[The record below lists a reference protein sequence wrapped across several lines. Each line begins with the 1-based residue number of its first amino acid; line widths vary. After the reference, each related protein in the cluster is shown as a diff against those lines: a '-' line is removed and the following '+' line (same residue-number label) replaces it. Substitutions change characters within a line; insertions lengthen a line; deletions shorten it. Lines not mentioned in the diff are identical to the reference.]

1 MYMNIIKLDAIDST
15 NSYLKK
21 ILSNK
26 DVSDSTIVTAKF
38 QTKGKGQLGAN
49 WESEDSKNLIFSIY
63 KKDLGIKVKD
73 QFIISI
79 IVSLALIKTLKKNN
93 LPNLRIKWP
102 NDIMSENKKICGILI
117 ENIVKEKHIK
127 HAVIG
132 IGLNVNQTIFDN
144 LPNASS
150 IKKITGNTHNKD
162 EILKEL
168 ANNINRSF
176 EMIYSS
182 SSEIIFKKYEELLY
196 RINKP
201 STFKNLKGENF
212 TGFIKGVNKLGKL
225 NVMLDDNKL
234 ESFDLKEISI
244 LN

>member
-49 WESEDSKNLIFSIY
+49 WESENSKNLIFSIY

>member
-1 MYMNIIKLDAIDST
+1 MNIIKLDAIDST

-176 EMIYSS
+176 EMIYSF

>member
-1 MYMNIIKLDAIDST
+1 MNINIIKLDAIDST

-21 ILSNK
+21 IISNK

>member
-1 MYMNIIKLDAIDST
+1 MNIIKLDAIDST
-15 NSYLKK
+15 NNYLKK
-21 ILSNK
+21 IILNK
-26 DVSDSTIVTAKF
+26 DVSDCTIVTAKF
-38 QTKGKGQLGAN
+38 QKKGKGQLGTN

-63 KKDLGIKVKD
+63 KKDLGIKVRD

-93 LPNLRIKWP
+93 LPNLYIKWP
-102 NDIMSENKKICGILI
+102 NDIMSDNKKICGILI
-117 ENIVKEKHIK
+117 ENIVKEMHIK
-127 HAVIG
+127 HTIIG

-150 IKKITGNTHNKD
+150 IKKITGTTHNKD

-176 EMIYSS
+176 DMLYSN

-196 RINKP
+196 KINKP
-201 STFKNLKGENF
+201 STFKNLKGDSF
-212 TGFIKGVNKLGKL
+212 TGLIKGVTKLGKL
-225 NVMLDDNKL
+225 NIMLKNNKI
-234 ESFDLKEISI
+234 ESYDLKEISI